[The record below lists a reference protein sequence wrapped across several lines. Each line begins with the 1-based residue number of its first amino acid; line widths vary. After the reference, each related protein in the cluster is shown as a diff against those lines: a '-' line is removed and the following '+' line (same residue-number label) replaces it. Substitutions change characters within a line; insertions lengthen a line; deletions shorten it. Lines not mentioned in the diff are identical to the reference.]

1 MSGPASTPLPVT
13 PVVGVAAS
21 AGGPAAVAS
30 LLSGLGGIRAAVLV
44 VQHIPA
50 EFLEEFIAWMAR
62 ASALPVQVATHQAIV
77 RAGQVFVA
85 PANTHIKVIAGNR
98 VILDP
103 EPAGPHRPSAD
114 LLFASLASIVGR
126 HAVGVLLSGM
136 GDDGAA
142 GLLAMRRA
150 GATTIVQDAGTAAV
164 DGMPR
169 AARELGAAMLVLPL
183 PRIAAAVRVATEAI
197 AA

>member
-1 MSGPASTPLPVT
+1 VIPII
-13 PVVGVAAS
+13 GVAAS

-30 LLSGLGGIRAAVLV
+30 LLSGLSGIRAGILV

-50 EFLEEFIAWMAR
+50 DFLDEFVAWMSR
-62 ASALPVQVATHQAIV
+62 ACALPVQIATHQAAV
-77 RAGQVFVA
+77 HGGEVFVA
-85 PANTHIKVIAGNR
+85 PSNIHLKLIPGYR
-98 VILDP
+98 LILDP

-114 LLFASLASIVGR
+114 VLFESLAAVAGR

-136 GDDGAA
+136 GDDGAV

-169 AARELGAAMLVLPL
+169 AARELGAASLVLPL
-183 PRIAAAVRVATEAI
+183 PKIAGAVRAALEAP

>member
-1 MSGPASTPLPVT
+1 MPAPVI
-13 PVVGVAAS
+13 PIVGVAAS

-30 LLSGLGGIRAAVLV
+30 LLSGLNGIGAAILI

-50 EFLEEFIAWMAR
+50 DFLDEFVAWMSR
-62 ASALPVQVATHQAIV
+62 ACDLPVKLATHQDSV
-77 RAGQVFVA
+77 RAGEVFVA
-85 PANTHIKVIAGNR
+85 PARAHLKLMPGYR
-98 VILDP
+98 LILDP
-103 EPAGPHRPSAD
+103 QPEAQHRPSAD
-114 LLFASLASIVGR
+114 VLFESLAGVAGR

-169 AARELGAAMLVLPL
+169 AARELGAATLILPL
-183 PRIAAAVRVATEAI
+183 PRIAGAVRIALEAS